1 MDFHISVADR
11 HVLIHSVYSDVYRR
25 CEPYLTQGTGVPD
38 IELRVNESMLRAEAV
53 RITVPKIQRLDLGSV
68 ELLTVQQLLTE
79 ELLSFDT
86 LLMHG
91 AVIAVDHVAYM
102 FTATS
107 GTGKTTHI
115 QKWLENIDG
124 AYVVNGDKPFVIV
137 GKPGEEPLAC
147 GSPWAG
153 KEHMQTNVI
162 VPLKAIVLLERADE
176 NHMERV
182 SSAQAFPFV
191 YQQVHQ
197 PDDEAKL
204 RKTLHLVSR
213 LVSSVPVWR
222 FRCNNF
228 KDDCFNVAYNA
239 LVKGQA

>member
-1 MDFHISVADR
+1 MDFHVRVANR
-11 HVLIHSVYSDVYRR
+11 HVLIHSVFSNAYRR
-25 CEPYLTQGTGVPD
+25 CEPYLTLETSEPD
-38 IELRVNESMLRAEAV
+38 IEIRINKSMLRATADHISE
-53 RITVPKIQRLDLGSV
+53 PPIQRLDLSSV
-68 ELLTVQQLLTE
+68 ELLTVQRLLTE

-91 AVIAVDHVAYM
+91 AVVAVGNAAYM

-115 QKWLENIDG
+115 QKWLEIIDG

-137 GKPGEEPLAC
+137 GKAGEESLAC

-153 KEHMQTNVI
+153 KEHWQTNVN
-162 VPLKAIVLLERADE
+162 VPLKAIVLQERADE
-176 NHMERV
+176 NCMERI
-182 SSAQAFPFV
+182 SPALAFPFL
-191 YQQVHQ
+191 YQQVHH
-197 PDDEAKL
+197 PDDEEKQ
-204 RKTLHLVSR
+204 RKTLLLMSR

-222 FRCNNF
+222 FRCNNYR
-228 KDDCFNVAYNA
+228 DDCFEVAYSA

>member
-1 MDFHISVADR
+1 MNFHIRMADR

-25 CEPYLTQGTGVPD
+25 CEPYLTHETDVPD
-38 IELRVNESMLRAEAV
+38 IELRINWSMLRIAADQISEPG
-53 RITVPKIQRLDLGSV
+53 TQRLDLSSV
-68 ELLTVQQLLTE
+68 ELLVVQQLLTE

-91 AVIAVDHVAYM
+91 AVIAVDDAAYM
-102 FTATS
+102 FTAAS

-137 GKPGEEPLAC
+137 GQSGEESLAC

-153 KEHMQTNVI
+153 KEHLQTNVV
-162 VPLKAIVLLERADE
+162 VPLKAIALLERADE
-176 NHMERV
+176 NRMERI

-197 PDDEAKL
+197 PDDEEKL
-204 RKTLHLVSR
+204 RNTLQLVSR

-228 KDDCFNVAYNA
+228 RDDCFEVAYNA

>member
-1 MDFHISVADR
+1 MDFHMRVADR
-11 HVLIHSVYSDVYRR
+11 HVLIHSVYSNAYNR
-25 CEPYLTQGTGVPD
+25 CEPYFTQETGVPD
-38 IELRVNESMLRAEAV
+38 IEIRIYKSMLRAAAD
-53 RITVPKIQRLDLGSV
+53 RISEPHIQRLDLSSV
-68 ELLTVQQLLTE
+68 ELLVVQQLLAE

-91 AVIAVDHVAYM
+91 AVIAAENAAYL

-115 QKWLENIDG
+115 QKWLEHIDG

-137 GKPGEEPLAC
+137 GKPGEDSMAC

-153 KEHMQTNVI
+153 KEHLQTNVN
-162 VPLKAIVLLERADE
+162 VPLKAVVSLERADE
-176 NHMERV
+176 NHMERI
-182 SSAQAFPFV
+182 SSTQAFPFV

-197 PDDEAKL
+197 PDDEEKL
-204 RKTLHLVSR
+204 RKTLRLVSR
-213 LVSSVPVWR
+213 LISSVPVWR

-228 KDDCFNVAYNA
+228 RDDCFEVAYNA

>member
-1 MDFHISVADR
+1 MDFHICVADR
-11 HVLIHSVYSDVYRR
+11 HVLIHGVFSNAYRR
-25 CEPYLTQGTGVPD
+25 FEPYLTQEIGTPD
-38 IELRVNESMLRAEAV
+38 IELRINESMLRTAAK
-53 RITVPKIQRLDLGSV
+53 RISEPHIQRLDLMNV
-68 ELLTVQQLLTE
+68 EPLLVQQLLTE

-91 AVIAVDHVAYM
+91 AVIAADNAAYM

-115 QKWLENIDG
+115 QKWLENLG
-124 AYVVNGDKPFVIV
+124 RAYVVNGDKPFVIV
-137 GKPGEEPLAC
+137 GQPGEESLAC

-153 KEHMQTNVI
+153 KEHLQNNVI

-176 NHMERV
+176 NHMERI

-191 YQQVHQ
+191 YQQMYQ
-197 PDDEAKL
+197 PDDEEKL
-204 RKTLHLVSR
+204 RKTLRLVSR

-228 KDDCFNVAYNA
+228 RDDCFEVAYNA

>member
-1 MDFHISVADR
+1 MDFRICVAAR
-11 HVLIHSVYSDVYRR
+11 HALIHSVYSDVYRR
-25 CEPYLTQGTGVPD
+25 CEPYFTQGTGAPD
-38 IELRVNESMLRAEAV
+38 IELRINNSMLREAAD
-53 RITVPKIQRLDLGSV
+53 RFSEPQIRRLDLWSV
-68 ELLTVQQLLTE
+68 EQLAVQLLLTE
-79 ELLSFDT
+79 ALLSFDT

-91 AVIAVDHVAYM
+91 AVIAVDNAAYM

-115 QKWLENIDG
+115 QKWLENLDG

-153 KEHMQTNVI
+153 KEHLQTNVI
-162 VPLKAIVLLERADE
+162 VPLKAIALLERANE
-176 NHMERV
+176 NRMERI

-191 YQQVHQ
+191 YQQAHQ
-197 PDDEAKL
+197 PDDEEKL

-213 LVSSVPVWR
+213 LVSSVPIWR

-228 KDDCFNVAYNA
+228 KDDCFEVAYNA

>member
-1 MDFHISVADR
+1 MDFHICVADR

-25 CEPYLTQGTGVPD
+25 CEPYLTHETGMQD
-38 IELRVNESMLRAEAV
+38 IELRINWSVLRAAAN
-53 RITVPKIQRLDLGSV
+53 RISDPQIQRNDLWSI
-68 ELLTVQQLLTE
+68 ESLAVQQMLAE

-91 AVIAVDHVAYM
+91 AVIAVDNAAYM

-115 QKWLENIDG
+115 QKWLEKIDG

-137 GKPGEEPLAC
+137 GKPGEESMAC

-153 KEHMQTNVI
+153 KEHLQTNVV

-176 NHMERV
+176 NHMERI

-191 YQQVHQ
+191 YQQVYQ
-197 PDDEAKL
+197 PDDEEKL
-204 RKTLHLVSR
+204 RKTLHLISR
-213 LVSSVPVWR
+213 LISSVPVWR
-222 FRCNNF
+222 FWCNNF
-228 KDDCFNVAYNA
+228 RDDCFDVAYNA